1 MFFVLQSNPY
11 YNIAQ
16 VLNKYL
22 EPFSSMNGQY
32 LDNQPRIPGSGHRM
46 EVIYILLHRTDARKL
61 LCSGARVVCL
71 IDRATHNNSVHEPGD
86 RIGISPLNTDSW

>member
-1 MFFVLQSNPY
+1 MFVDLQSNPY
-11 YNIAQ
+11 YNIVE

-22 EPFSSMNGQY
+22 EPYSSTNGQY

-46 EVIYILLHRTDARKL
+46 EVIYILLLRTNSGKTH
-61 LCSGARVVCL
+61 CSVARVVSL

-86 RIGISPLNTDSW
+86 RIGIPSLSTDTW